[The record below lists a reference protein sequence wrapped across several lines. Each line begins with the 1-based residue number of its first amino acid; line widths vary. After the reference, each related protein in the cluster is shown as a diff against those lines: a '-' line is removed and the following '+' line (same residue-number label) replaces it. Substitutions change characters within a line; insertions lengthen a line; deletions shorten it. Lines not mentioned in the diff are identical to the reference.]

1 MTETAMQAFADDEP
15 AEEAAP
21 AGALHLVDLV
31 SARLCHDLSG
41 LLGTLLG
48 ALEMTIEDTAKPSE
62 ALLLADEAAQELGL
76 RLQLLRAAWGGN
88 GAELDAAGLA
98 ALAPGLSS
106 GRRVRVD
113 VAGLEGEFPAP
124 IGRTLLN
131 LMLLG
136 AEALPGGGV
145 VTLAGRWPGQL
156 SMSAEGP
163 RLLRPGALTACLAGV
178 VVTPAG
184 ARDLQVPLTFL
195 VAAAAGATLA
205 SPPDEGAERRLTL
218 RVSPA
223 G

>member
-1 MTETAMQAFADDEP
+1 MTEAAMQAFADDE
-15 AEEAAP
+15 AGEGVAP
-21 AGALHLVDLV
+21 GDALHLADLV

-48 ALEMTIEDTAKPSE
+48 ALEMTIEDTAKPGE

-76 RLQLLRAAWGGN
+76 RLRLLRAAWGGN

-106 GRRVRVD
+106 GRRVQVD
-113 VAGLEGEFPAP
+113 VAELEGEFPAP
-124 IGRTLLN
+124 VGRVLLN

-145 VTLAGRWPGQL
+145 VTLTGRWPHQI

-163 RLLRPGALTACLAGV
+163 RLMRPGALTACLAGAV
-178 VVTPAG
+178 VPPAS

-195 VAAAAGATLA
+195 VAAAAGATLS
-205 SPPDEGAERRLTL
+205 SPPEERDRRLTL
-218 RVSPA
+218 RVNAA

>member
-1 MTETAMQAFADDEP
+1 MTEAAMQAFADDE
-15 AEEAAP
+15 AGEGVAP
-21 AGALHLVDLV
+21 GDALHLADLV

-48 ALEMTIEDTAKPSE
+48 ALEMTIEDTAKPGE

-76 RLQLLRAAWGGN
+76 RLRLLRAAWGGN

-106 GRRVRVD
+106 GRRVQVD
-113 VAGLEGEFPAP
+113 VAELEGEFPAP
-124 IGRTLLN
+124 VGRVLLN

-145 VTLAGRWPGQL
+145 VTLTGRWPHQI

-163 RLLRPGALTACLAGV
+163 RLMRPGALTACLAGAV
-178 VVTPAG
+178 VPPAS

-195 VAAAAGATLA
+195 VAAAAGATLSS
-205 SPPDEGAERRLTL
+205 SPEERDRRLTL
-218 RVSPA
+218 RVNAA

>member
-1 MTETAMQAFADDEP
+1 MTEAAMQAFADDE
-15 AEEAAP
+15 AGEGVAP
-21 AGALHLVDLV
+21 GDALHLADLV

-48 ALEMTIEDTAKPSE
+48 ALEMTIEDTAKPGE

-76 RLQLLRAAWGGN
+76 RLRLLRAAWGGN

-106 GRRVRVD
+106 GRRVQVD
-113 VAGLEGEFPAP
+113 IAELEGEFPAP
-124 IGRTLLN
+124 VGRVLLN

-145 VTLAGRWPGQL
+145 VTLTGRWPHQI

-163 RLLRPGALTACLAGV
+163 RLMRPGALTACLAGAV
-178 VVTPAG
+178 VPPAS

-195 VAAAAGATLA
+195 VAAAAGATLS
-205 SPPDEGAERRLTL
+205 SPPEERDRRLTL
-218 RVSPA
+218 RVNAA

>member
-1 MTETAMQAFADDEP
+1 MTEAAMQAFADDE
-15 AEEAAP
+15 AGEGVAP
-21 AGALHLVDLV
+21 GDALHLADLV

-48 ALEMTIEDTAKPSE
+48 ALEMTIEDTAKPGE

-76 RLQLLRAAWGGN
+76 RLRLLRAAWGGN

-106 GRRVRVD
+106 GRRVQVD
-113 VAGLEGEFPAP
+113 VAELEGEFPAP
-124 IGRTLLN
+124 VGRVLLN

-145 VTLAGRWPGQL
+145 VTLTGRWPNQI

-163 RLLRPGALTACLAGV
+163 RLMRPGALTACLAGAV
-178 VVTPAG
+178 VPPAS

-195 VAAAAGATLA
+195 VAAAAGATLS
-205 SPPDEGAERRLTL
+205 SPPEERDRRLTL
-218 RVSPA
+218 RVNAA

>member
-1 MTETAMQAFADDEP
+1 MTEAAMQAFADDE
-15 AEEAAP
+15 AADGVAP
-21 AGALHLVDLV
+21 GGTLHLADLV

-48 ALEMTIEDTAKPSE
+48 ALEMTIEDTAKPGE

-76 RLQLLRAAWGGN
+76 RLRLLRAAWGGN
-88 GAELDAAGLA
+88 GADLDADGLA
-98 ALAPGLSS
+98 ALAPGLSG

-113 VAGLEGEFPAP
+113 VTGLEGEFPAP

-145 VTLAGRWPGQL
+145 VTLEGRWPGQL

-163 RLLRPGALTACLAGV
+163 RLMRPGALAACLAGAV
-178 VVTPAG
+178 VPPAS

-195 VAAAAGATLA
+195 VAAAAGAVLS
-205 SPPDEGAERRLTL
+205 SPEEGESRLTL

-223 G
+223 R